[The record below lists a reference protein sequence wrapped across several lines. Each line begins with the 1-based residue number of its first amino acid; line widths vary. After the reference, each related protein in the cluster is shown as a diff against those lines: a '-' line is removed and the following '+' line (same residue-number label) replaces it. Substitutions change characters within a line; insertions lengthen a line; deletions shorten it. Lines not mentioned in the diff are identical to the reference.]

1 MYARALLQQLNAVPA
16 TVVGWSGGGLIALD
30 LAIKTPELARNL
42 VLILRFMP

>member
-16 TVVGWSGGGLIALD
+16 VVGWSGGGLIALD